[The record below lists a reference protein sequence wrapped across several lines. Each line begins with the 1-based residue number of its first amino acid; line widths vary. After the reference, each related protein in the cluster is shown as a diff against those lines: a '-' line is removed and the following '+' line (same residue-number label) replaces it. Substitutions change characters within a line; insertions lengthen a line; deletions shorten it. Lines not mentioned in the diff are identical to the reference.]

1 MNPIDKFNPDIRALS
16 VFLAVLDEGSVSAA
30 AVKLGVSQSAVS
42 HTLDRLRQAL
52 GDPLFVKAGRGITP
66 TSYAV
71 QTGPHL
77 RQILNELRGLAL
89 GPPFSPQHTEMTL
102 TIAANDYQRELL
114 LPGLT
119 TILREEAPG
128 IRLHVVP
135 SGIPTP
141 DRLRRDLCD
150 LIISPH
156 PPPAS
161 DIMQQRL
168 LDDRMVVFYDPTCRE
183 APTDLES
190 YLASRHIS
198 IVFATGER
206 LGLDDSLAAQGI
218 QRDAAVTVSNFAGM
232 PAFLRGSPWLASAP
246 ARLQQGMMREF
257 AQAPLPFPH
266 RPFTLYLL
274 WHQRYQQDPAHR
286 WIRNQLLQV
295 ASRLSG

>member
-1 MNPIDKFNPDIRALS
+1 MNPIDSFNLDIRALS

-42 HTLDRLRQAL
+42 HTLDRLRQTL

-71 QTGPHL
+71 RTGPHL
-77 RQILNELRGLAL
+77 RQIINDLRGLAV
-89 GPPFSPQHTEMTL
+89 GPPFSPDKTEMTL
-102 TIAANDYQRELL
+102 RVAANDYQRELL
-114 LPGLT
+114 LPGLAQV
-119 TILREEAPG
+119 LREQAPG

-141 DRLRRDLCD
+141 DRLRRELCD
-150 LIISPH
+150 FMISPH

-168 LDDRMVVFYDPTCRE
+168 LDDRMVVFYDASVR
-183 APTDLES
+183 APPEDVEN
-190 YLASRHIS
+190 YLASQHIS

-206 LGLDDSLAAQGI
+206 LSLDETLRAQGI
-218 QRDAAVTVSNFAGM
+218 ERDAAVTVSNFAGM

-246 ARLQQGMMREF
+246 SRLHQGMMREF

-286 WIRNQLLQV
+286 WIRNQLLQI
-295 ASRLSG
+295 ASRLAR

>member
-1 MNPIDKFNPDIRALS
+1 MNPIDRFNLDIRALS

-77 RQILNELRGLAL
+77 RQILTELRGLAL
-89 GPPFSPQHTEMTL
+89 GPPFSPAQTEMTL

-114 LPGLT
+114 LPGLAAV
-119 TILREEAPG
+119 LREEAPG

-161 DIMQQRL
+161 DIIQQRL

-183 APTDLES
+183 APNDLTS

-206 LGLDDSLAAQGI
+206 LGLDDNLAAQGI

-246 ARLQQGMMREF
+246 SRLQRGMMREF

-286 WIRNQLLQV
+286 WIRNQLLQL
-295 ASRLSG
+295 ASQID